1 MLKKSK
7 SSYFTQRI
15 FSHINEKRKLQIL
28 KYNKALQKF
37 MNINIINYVYY
48 KGNYIIYDYNGLG
61 KEYNKKKNDTLE
73 YEGEFINGERNGKGE
88 EYDFLGRLIF
98 EGEYINGK
106 RTGKGRE
113 YNEQGDIL
121 FQGEYLNNRR

>member
-28 KYNKALQKF
+28 KYNKTLQKL

-48 KGNYIIYDYNGLG
+48 KGNYIIYDYNRLG
-61 KEYNKKKNDTLE
+61 KEYNKKNDTLE